1 MDIENYA
8 DDNTPHTTT
17 ANDVDSLIVS
27 LEEASKSFSTW
38 LDNNLMKSN
47 DDKCRLLV
55 STKAK
60 VKIKIGRQEIANSK
74 REKLSGV
81 HLDSKLSL
89 NYDKSEICKK
99 ASPKSL
105 YARQS
110 NTTHELI

>member
-8 DDNTPHTTT
+8 DDNTQHTT
-17 ANDVDSLIVS
+17 ANDIGSLIVS
-27 LEEASKSFSTW
+27 LEEASKFFSTW

-60 VKIKIGRQEIANSK
+60 VKIKLGRQEIANSK
-74 REKLSGV
+74 HEKLSGV

-89 NYDKSEICKK
+89 NYHKSEICKK

-105 YARQS
+105 YTRQS